1 VIGHRSQLV
10 GVGVKSREKSRG
22 FLDAVCP
29 NSFYRR
35 GRADFLVIIRFSPHI
50 YIMLKHVQFSKRG
63 DKRMG
68 EFNIYKDIAER
79 TQGDIY
85 IGIVGPVRTGKSTF
99 IKRFM
104 DLLVLPNID
113 NPYIR
118 ERAKDE
124 LPQSGAGRTISTTE
138 PKFVPNEAVEIV
150 LKDNAKFRVRL
161 VDCVGYMVK
170 GAMGH
175 LEDEMPRMVSTPW
188 FENKIP
194 FEEAAELGT
203 RKVINDHSTIGL
215 LVTTDGSITDIPR
228 HNYIQAEER
237 VVRELKSLDKPFVMI
252 LNSTRPRAEETRNMA
267 EALEAKYEVPVCV
280 VDCMNMSMDDVHYI
294 LERILFEFPVTEIHI
309 DLPRWVDG
317 LDLEHW
323 LRQDIIKAVRESTDG
338 VKKLKDTEDI
348 PASFSAYQ
356 FVETAVL
363 DSINLGEGIA
373 RISIKTEAGLF
384 YRVIGEITGYS
395 LEGEHQLLG
404 LVEELSGAKKQ
415 YDRVASA
422 LTDVWE
428 TGYGLVSPKLDELI
442 LEEPEIFKQGSRFG
456 VKLKASAPS
465 IHMIRADIQT
475 EVSPLVGTEKQS
487 EELLNYLISE
497 FENNPSKLWESNIF
511 GKSLYDL
518 VREQLQNKLLKMPE
532 DAQGKLQLTLQR
544 IVNEGSGGLICI
556 IL

>member
-1 VIGHRSQLV
+1 V
-10 GVGVKSREKSRG
+10 
-22 FLDAVCP
+22 
-29 NSFYRR
+29 
-35 GRADFLVIIRFSPHI
+35 
-50 YIMLKHVQFSKRG
+50 
-63 DKRMG
+63 G

-104 DLLVLPNID
+104 DLLVLPNIE

-138 PKFVPNEAVEIV
+138 PKFVPNEAVEIT

-170 GAMGH
+170 GAIGH

-203 RKVINDHSTIGL
+203 RKVITDHSTIGL
-215 LVTTDGSITDIPR
+215 LVTTDGSITEIPR
-228 HNYIQAEER
+228 QNYIHAEER
-237 VVRELKSLDKPFVMI
+237 VVRELKSLNKPFVMI
-252 LNSTRPRAEETRNMA
+252 LNSTRPRAEETRNLA
-267 EALEAKYEVPVCV
+267 EALEAKYEVPVCI
-280 VDCMNMSMDDVHYI
+280 VDCMNMSMDDMHYI
-294 LERILFEFPVTEIHI
+294 LQRILFEFPVTEIHI
-309 DLPRWVDG
+309 DLPRWIDG

-323 LRQDIIKAVRESTDG
+323 LRQDIIKAVRDATSE
-338 VKKLKDTEDI
+338 VKRLKDTEDI
-348 PASFSAYQ
+348 PEAFSIYE
-356 FVETAVL
+356 FVETAEL
-363 DSINLGEGIA
+363 DSINLGEGTA
-373 RISIKTEAGLF
+373 HIKIRTEAGLF

-422 LTDVWE
+422 LKEVWD
-428 TGYGLVSPKLDELI
+428 TGYGVVSPRLDELI

-456 VKLKASAPS
+456 VRLKASAPS

-487 EELLNYLISE
+487 EELLDYLVSE

-532 DAQGKLQLTLQR
+532 DAQSKLQFTLQR
-544 IVNEGSGGLICI
+544 IVNEGTAGLICI

>member
-1 VIGHRSQLV
+1 
-10 GVGVKSREKSRG
+10 
-22 FLDAVCP
+22 
-29 NSFYRR
+29 
-35 GRADFLVIIRFSPHI
+35 
-50 YIMLKHVQFSKRG
+50 
-63 DKRMG
+63 MG

-138 PKFVPNEAVEIV
+138 PKFVPNEAVEIE
-150 LKDNAKFRVRL
+150 LKDNARFRVRL

-170 GAMGH
+170 GALGH
-175 LEDEMPRMVSTPW
+175 IEDEMPRMVSTPW

-203 RKVINDHSTIGL
+203 RKVITDHSTIGL
-215 LVTTDGSITDIPR
+215 LVTTDGSITEIPR
-228 HNYIQAEER
+228 QNYIQAEER
-237 VVRELKSLDKPFVMI
+237 VVKELKDLDKPFVII
-252 LNSTRPRAEETRNMA
+252 LNSTRPRSEETRNLA
-267 EALEAKYEVPVCV
+267 EALEAKYQVPVCV
-280 VDCMNMSMDDVHYI
+280 MDCMNMSMDDVHYI

-309 DLPRWVDG
+309 DLPRWIDG

-323 LRQDIIKAVRESTDG
+323 LKQDIIKAVRESTG
-338 VKKLKDTEDI
+338 EVKRLKDTEEI
-348 PASFSAYQ
+348 PEAFSIYE
-356 FVETAVL
+356 FVEEAEL
-363 DSINLGEGIA
+363 DDISLGEGIA
-373 RISIKTEAGLF
+373 RIKVKTWAGLF

-404 LVEELSGAKKQ
+404 LVEELSKAKKH

-422 LTDVWE
+422 LKDVWDS
-428 TGYGLVSPKLDELI
+428 GYGVVSPKLDELI

-456 VKLKASAPS
+456 VRLKASAPS

-497 FENNPSKLWESNIF
+497 FESNPSKLWESNIF

-532 DAQGKLQLTLQR
+532 DAQSKLQLTLQR
-544 IVNEGSGGLICI
+544 IVNEGSGGFICI

>member
-1 VIGHRSQLV
+1 
-10 GVGVKSREKSRG
+10 
-22 FLDAVCP
+22 
-29 NSFYRR
+29 
-35 GRADFLVIIRFSPHI
+35 
-50 YIMLKHVQFSKRG
+50 
-63 DKRMG
+63 MG

-138 PKFVPNEAVEIV
+138 PKFVPNEAVEIE
-150 LKDNAKFRVRL
+150 LKDNARFRVRL

-170 GAMGH
+170 GALGH
-175 LEDEMPRMVSTPW
+175 MEDEMPRMVSTPW

-203 RKVINDHSTIGL
+203 RKVITDHSTIGL
-215 LVTTDGSITDIPR
+215 LVTTDGSITEIPR
-228 HNYIQAEER
+228 QNYIQAEER
-237 VVRELKSLDKPFVMI
+237 VVKELKDLDKPFVII
-252 LNSTRPRAEETRNMA
+252 LNSTRPRSEETRNLA
-267 EALEAKYEVPVCV
+267 EALEAKYQVPVCV
-280 VDCMNMSMDDVHYI
+280 MDCMNMSMDDVHYI

-309 DLPRWVDG
+309 DLPRWIDG

-323 LRQDIIKAVRESTDG
+323 LKQDIINTVRETTG
-338 VKKLKDTEDI
+338 EVKRLKDTEDI
-348 PASFSAYQ
+348 PEAFSIYE
-356 FVETAVL
+356 FVEEAEL
-363 DSINLGEGIA
+363 DDISLGEGIA
-373 RISIKTEAGLF
+373 RIKVKTEAGLF

-395 LEGEHQLLG
+395 LEGEHQLMG
-404 LVEELSGAKKQ
+404 LVEELSKAKKH

-422 LTDVWE
+422 LKDVWDS
-428 TGYGLVSPKLDELI
+428 GYGVVSPKLDELI

-456 VKLKASAPS
+456 VRLKASAPS

-497 FENNPSKLWESNIF
+497 FESNPSKLWESNIF

-532 DAQGKLQLTLQR
+532 DAQSKLQLTLQR
-544 IVNEGSGGLICI
+544 IVNEGSGGFICI

>member
-1 VIGHRSQLV
+1 MEG
-10 GVGVKSREKSRG
+10 
-22 FLDAVCP
+22 
-29 NSFYRR
+29 
-35 GRADFLVIIRFSPHI
+35 
-50 YIMLKHVQFSKRG
+50 
-63 DKRMG
+63 
-68 EFNIYKDIAER
+68 FNIYKDIAER

-104 DLLVLPNID
+104 ELLVLPNIE
-113 NPYIR
+113 NPYIK

-150 LKDNAKFRVRL
+150 LKDNARLRVRL

-175 LEDEMPRMVSTPW
+175 LEDDMPRMVSTPW

-203 RKVINDHSTIGL
+203 RKVITDHSTIGL

-228 HNYIQAEER
+228 QNYIQAEER
-237 VVRELKSLDKPFVMI
+237 VVKELKDLTKPFVI
-252 LNSTRPRAEETRNMA
+252 LLNSTRPRAEETRSLA
-267 EALEAKYEVPVCV
+267 EALETKYEVPVCI
-280 VDCMNMSMDDVHYI
+280 VDCMNMSMDDIHYI
-294 LERILFEFPVTEIHI
+294 LERVLFEFPVAEIHVE
-309 DLPRWVDG
+309 LPPWVDG
-317 LDLEHW
+317 LDIGHW
-323 LRQDIIKAVRESTDG
+323 LRRDIIKAAKESTDYT
-338 VKKLKDTEDI
+338 KSLKDAEGI
-348 PASFSAYQ
+348 PASFNAYE
-356 FVETAVL
+356 FV
-363 DSINLGEGIA
+363 DSTELERMDLGEGIA
-373 RISIKTEAGLF
+373 YIKVNTETGLF
-384 YRVIGEITGYS
+384 YRVLGEITGYS
-395 LEGEHQLLG
+395 LKGEHQLLG
-404 LVEELSGAKKQ
+404 LVEELSEAKKQ
-415 YDRVASA
+415 YDRVDSA
-422 LTDVWE
+422 IKEVWE
-428 TGYGLVSPKLDELI
+428 DGYGVVSPKLDELI

-456 VKLKASAPS
+456 VRLKASAPS

-497 FENNPSKLWESNIF
+497 FESNPSKLWESNIF

-532 DAQGKLQLTLQR
+532 DARSKLQFTLQR